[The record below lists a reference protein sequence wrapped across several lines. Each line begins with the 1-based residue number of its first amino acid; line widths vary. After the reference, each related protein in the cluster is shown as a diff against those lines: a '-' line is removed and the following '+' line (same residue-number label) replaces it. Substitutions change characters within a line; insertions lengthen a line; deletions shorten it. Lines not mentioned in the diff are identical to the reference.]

1 MSRENIHTQSI
12 TGTKKAE
19 ILLVGNE
26 LLVGKIRDA
35 NACWLGKQLGTFGIS
50 ITRVTIIRDDV
61 KDIALTINEIV
72 ARRPDYVFSSG
83 GLGPTFDDVTIQ
95 GIADGFKKDLVLD
108 EKALGWL
115 KERYEKQVKLGV
127 LKRQDTELNESRR
140 KMAYIP
146 VGSIALHNSAGAAPG
161 VLIEMGNTRIFVLP
175 GVPRELQAIFAEEIA
190 PILQRENQGI
200 KYHEFGFRLDGVG
213 ESTMAEKIN
222 ALMKEI
228 DERVWIKSHAKHDG
242 RSYYVEM
249 QISGYGDADFR
260 AVVEGIANQ
269 VRRILLD
276 LGGKISEIVDQE
288 K

>member
-12 TGTKKAE
+12 SGTKKAE

-35 NACWLGKQLGTFGIS
+35 NAYWLGKQIGAFGVS
-50 ITRVTIIRDDV
+50 VTRVTIIRDDV
-61 KDIALTINEIV
+61 KEIASTINEIV
-72 ARRPDYVFSSG
+72 GRKPDYVLSSG

-95 GIADGFKKDLVLD
+95 GIADGFGKNLVLD

-115 KERYEKQVKLGV
+115 KERYEAQVKLGV
-127 LKRQDTELNESRR
+127 FKHQDTSLNASRK

-146 VGSIALHNSAGAAPG
+146 EGTTALHNSAGAASG
-161 VLIEMGNTRIFVLP
+161 VLIEAGSTRVFVLP
-175 GVPRELQAIFAEEIA
+175 GVPRELQAIFTEEVA
-190 PILQRENQGI
+190 PILQRENAGTAF
-200 KYHEFGFRLDGVG
+200 HEFGFRLDGIG
-213 ESTMAEKIN
+213 ESTMADRIN
-222 ALMKEI
+222 ALMKEV

-242 RSYYVEM
+242 KSYYVEM
-249 QISGYGDADFR
+249 QISGYGDAEFR
-260 AVVEGIANQ
+260 KVVEGVAAR

-276 LGGKISEIVDQE
+276 LGGKISDLAETE

>member
-12 TGTKKAE
+12 AGTKKAE
-19 ILLVGNE
+19 ILLIGNE

-35 NACWLGKQLGTFGIS
+35 NAYWLGKQLGTFGVS
-50 ITRVTIIRDDV
+50 VTRVTIIRDDV
-61 KDIALTINEIV
+61 EEIADTIKEIV
-72 ARRPDYVFSSG
+72 ARRPDYVISSG

-95 GIADGFKKDLVLD
+95 GIADGLNKKLVID

-127 LKRQDTELNESRR
+127 LKRQDTELNESRK
-140 KMAYIP
+140 KMAFIP
-146 VGSIALHNSAGAAPG
+146 VGSTAMHNSAGAAPG
-161 VLIEMGNTRIFVLP
+161 VLIETGHTHIFVLP
-175 GVPRELQAIFAEEIA
+175 GVPRELQAIFAEEFA
-190 PILQRENQGI
+190 PILQRANPGI

-213 ESTMAEKIN
+213 ESMMAEKIN

-249 QISGYGDADFR
+249 QVSGYGDAEFR
-260 AVVEGIANQ
+260 EAVEGVANR
-269 VRRILLD
+269 VKRILLD
-276 LGGKISEIVDQE
+276 LGGKISDIVE
-288 K
+288 HEN